1 MTLFSV
7 LYENPHLQLL
17 LGAQSED
24 CFPWEEEEEEEEEV
38 WQLLLQFL

>member
-7 LYENPHLQLL
+7 LCENPHLQLL

-24 CFPWEEEEEEEEEV
+24 CFPSEEGEEV
-38 WQLLLQFL
+38 WQPLLQFL

>member
-24 CFPWEEEEEEEEEV
+24 CFPWEEEEEEV